1 MKALSAADN
10 GSTATGS
17 TATTCAGCRICA
29 LSTAKQAIKP
39 AHRHRMRPMLN
50 KSPLLKPAPTPDS
63 IAVRRYE
70 APVNGRR
77 MLLAMLRLYG
87 IGKRDVHDFAGDG
100 AVLR

>member
-1 MKALSAADN
+1 
-10 GSTATGS
+10 
-17 TATTCAGCRICA
+17 
-29 LSTAKQAIKP
+29 
-39 AHRHRMRPMLN
+39 
-50 KSPLLKPAPTPDS
+50 
-63 IAVRRYE
+63 VRRYE